1 MEFSSYICIK
11 FSYSSLFSVYFL
23 DILCLIILHN
33 LLHFR
38 YAALKYKR
46 HYIPPLYLLIY
57 IIGILIL
64 HEPPWASS
72 QYETGIKKLSNK
84 ITYLPSLLC
93 GDICV
98 RMLFMKIIYHT
109 SLQHVILPMKI
120 SYNKSLQCVINRR
133 MLFLKTNYLIYLQV
147 GFRYQNDF
155 HENKLP
161 YISQTCSIG
170 IKRFS
175 MHLFIV

>member
-1 MEFSSYICIK
+1 
-11 FSYSSLFSVYFL
+11 
-23 DILCLIILHN
+23 
-33 LLHFR
+33 
-38 YAALKYKR
+38 
-46 HYIPPLYLLIY
+46 
-57 IIGILIL
+57 
-64 HEPPWASS
+64 
-72 QYETGIKKLSNK
+72 
-84 ITYLPSLLC
+84 
-93 GDICV
+93 
-98 RMLFMKIIYHT
+98 MKIIYHT

-175 MHLFIV
+175 MHLFIVWYRHHNVFHEPIFIVWHRYQRVILNSKVPYISGAHPGRPPPKIGKNIFHKKYHNNFRASLRNWKK